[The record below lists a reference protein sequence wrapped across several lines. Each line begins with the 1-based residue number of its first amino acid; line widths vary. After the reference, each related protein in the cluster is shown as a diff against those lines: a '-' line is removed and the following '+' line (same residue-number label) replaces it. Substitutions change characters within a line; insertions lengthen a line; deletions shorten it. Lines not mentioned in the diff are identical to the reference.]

1 MLLCFSTL
9 SKSEN
14 EESANG
20 PTAAAA
26 LRLACH
32 RGGAAEGEVTR
43 LSRSFIKGVFVLHG
57 RRHHRSS
64 QPASAVCA
72 IKSSEIFQV
81 SFPNLGVSSSWWM
94 FTNVQDDFFLCGVPG
109 GRLLPSPTCRW
120 PSGVNGRSTRTGSG
134 LLFDFST
141 CSRTQRGNEPRV
153 DSRIASH
160 LCEASWVVVGGG
172 GDSGG
177 DSGGGG

>member
-1 MLLCFSTL
+1 MEYKVLQRIKFNSGVNMLLCFSTL

-20 PTAAAA
+20 PAAAAAA

-32 RGGAAEGEVTR
+32 HGGAAEGEVTR

-64 QPASAVCA
+64 QPALAVCA

-81 SFPNLGVSSSWWM
+81 SFPNLGVSSS
-94 FTNVQDDFFLCGVPG
+94 
-109 GRLLPSPTCRW
+109 
-120 PSGVNGRSTRTGSG
+120 
-134 LLFDFST
+134 
-141 CSRTQRGNEPRV
+141 
-153 DSRIASH
+153 
-160 LCEASWVVVGGG
+160 
-172 GDSGG
+172 
-177 DSGGGG
+177 